1 MFPNTYGVHSGFST
15 YFSAFSM
22 TINSTWLNFDP
33 DTNNFQILARRRQ
46 RTEFRRQK
54 TENCKEK
61 MSSRDSNGTMASND
75 PGEAIKVYVRVRK
88 LLEREKVNKVEW
100 KVDNERSISSDNGA
114 KK

>member
-1 MFPNTYGVHSGFST
+1 
-15 YFSAFSM
+15 
-22 TINSTWLNFDP
+22 
-33 DTNNFQILARRRQ
+33 
-46 RTEFRRQK
+46 
-54 TENCKEK
+54 